1 MNCLSHP
8 GKPLSSHVEN
18 IAAFD
23 PSDELFAL
31 AAKFHDLG
39 KTTDSFQKYIKEET
53 KSGEPHAFVSA
64 ALFLIQFSKELDAK
78 SLLFV
83 YNAIVSHH
91 TSLKSVSDIF
101 EEFSDTQRVALA
113 QKQKDVIFAK
123 DDVKAYFGLKFD
135 DFKELKKFRLQND
148 AIHPIS
154 FVIDDYIR
162 QKELFSKLI
171 FADKYEAI
179 FSDTLTKN
187 SAKYPLENL
196 YDFKAKLQ
204 KNKKRDDA
212 RESVFKEFE
221 QNPNENIYLL
231 TAPTGIGKTLLSLEL
246 ALKIKEQRALD
257 RVVYTIPFTSI
268 IDQTVSIFDAIY
280 PRQITKHHHKAEY
293 KIADDDAI
301 NDYDRLK
308 FITESWS
315 EPFIVSTFYQLFFA
329 LFSNNNAD
337 NVKFQSLR
345 NSVVVMDEVQAIPH
359 QLWSVM
365 REMFDAISKKLNTVF
380 VLMSATMPI
389 ITNGGCQLADKEA
402 FFGFQNRYRLGFV
415 EFASQS
421 EDEKI
426 NELKGLIKA
435 KYEDGKSV
443 LCVVNTIKNSK
454 RLFKALQD
462 ELGDNVFCLNSY
474 MLGGDRDETIKSL
487 KEPNSNLVKN
497 KILISTQVIE
507 AGVDLDFDVGFR
519 ELSPLSSIIQ
529 TAGRVN
535 REGVK
540 EQADVFVFDTLG
552 FEIYDR
558 SLMTE
563 TEKIKKY
570 LVETLANEPVEEQN
584 ILNYIESYFK
594 AVGDCLGDSK
604 DIAKAIEKFDFKKIV
619 EAINE
624 IFKTENE
631 SVVSVAIGIDLG
643 EYEKSYFEQAKT
655 LGRWE
660 LKSFKERLF
669 KEMSCHIVNIKKKD
683 LAAIGQNPQ
692 TSEIF
697 GVQYIIDEGGIYSKA
712 SGFLIEA
719 EKSPESCFD

>member
-8 GKPLSSHVEN
+8 GKPLSSHIEN

-23 PSDELFAL
+23 PNDKLFAL
-31 AAKFHDLG
+31 VAKFHDLG

-78 SLLFV
+78 SLLFI

-101 EEFSDTQRVALA
+101 EEFSNTQRVALA

-148 AIHPIS
+148 AINPIS

-212 RESVFKEFE
+212 RKSVFQEFDK
-221 QNPNENIYLL
+221 NPNENIYLL

-359 QLWSVM
+359 QLWRVM

-389 ITNGGCQLADKEA
+389 ITNDGKELADKDA
-402 FFGFQNRYRLGFV
+402 FFGLQNRYKLGFMPLDAAN
-415 EFASQS
+415 E
-421 EDEKI
+421 EDKI
-426 NELKGLIKA
+426 AELKRAIRTRH
-435 KYEDGKSV
+435 EDGKSV

-454 RLFKALQD
+454 RLFKALKD
-462 ELGDNVFCLNSY
+462 ELGENVFCLNSY

-487 KEPNSNLVKN
+487 KDPNSNLVKN

-535 REGVK
+535 REGTK

-563 TEKIKKY
+563 TKKH
-570 LVETLANEPVEEQN
+570 LIDTLSLQNIEEQN

-604 DIAKAIEKFDFKKIV
+604 DIAKAIEKFDFKKID

-655 LGRWE
+655 LGKWE

-669 KEMSCHIVNIKKKD
+669 KEMSHHIVNIKKKD

-692 TSEIF
+692 ASEIF
-697 GVQYIIDEGGIYSKA
+697 GVQYIVHEAGLYSKK
-712 SGFLIEA
+712 SGFIIEE
-719 EKSPESCFD
+719 EKNQENCFD

>member
-8 GKPLSSHVEN
+8 GKPLSSHLEN

-23 PSDELFAL
+23 PGDELFVL

-39 KTTDSFQKYIKEET
+39 KTTDSFQKYIRGEA
-53 KSGEPHAFVSA
+53 KSGEPHAFVSG
-64 ALFLIQFSKELDAK
+64 ALFLIQFSKKLDAK
-78 SLLFV
+78 SLFFV
-83 YNAIVSHH
+83 LNAIVSHH
-91 TSLKSVSDIF
+91 GALKPAKNIFDDILPGEKYNLAKKQSDEIAKKPEILQYF
-101 EEFSDTQRVALA
+101 ELSNF
-113 QKQKDVIFAK
+113 
-123 DDVKAYFGLKFD
+123 
-135 DFKELKKFRLQND
+135 DFKELEDFEFDNNTLK
-148 AIHPIS
+148 PIL
-154 FVIDDYIR
+154 FTIDDYIR

-179 FSDTLTKN
+179 FSTTPIKSDAT
-187 SAKYPLENL
+187 YPLKNL
-196 YDFKAKLQ
+196 YDFKATLS
-204 KNKKRDDA
+204 KNEKRDKA
-212 RESVFKEFE
+212 RQSVFEAFDKN
-221 QNPNENIYLL
+221 QNENIYLL

-246 ALKIKEQRALD
+246 ALKIKEQRALN

-268 IDQTVSIFDAIY
+268 IDQTVSIFEAIY
-280 PRQITKHHHKAEY
+280 PAQITKHHHKAEY
-293 KIADDDAI
+293 KTTNDDAM

-365 REMFDAISKKLNTVF
+365 REMFDALSKKLNTVF

-402 FFGFQNRYRLGFV
+402 FFEFQNRYRLGFV
-415 EFASQS
+415 EFASVS

-435 KYEDGKSV
+435 KYEEGKSV

-454 RLFKALQD
+454 RLFKALKD
-462 ELGDNVFCLNSY
+462 ELGENVFCLNSY

-487 KEPNSNLVKN
+487 KEPNSNLVQN

-535 REGVK
+535 REGAK

-558 SLMTE
+558 LLMTE
-563 TEKIKKY
+563 TKKH
-570 LVETLANEPVEEQN
+570 LTDTLSSQSIEEQN
-584 ILNYIESYFK
+584 ILGYIESYFR

-604 DIAKAIEKFDFKKIV
+604 DIAKAIEKFDFKKID
-619 EAINE
+619 EAVNE

-631 SVVSVAIGIDLG
+631 SVVSVAIGVDLS
-643 EYEKSYFEQAKT
+643 EYEEEYFEYFKNMSK
-655 LGRWE
+655 WE
-660 LKSFKERLF
+660 LKSYKEQKFKELE
-669 KEMSCHIVNIKKKD
+669 KYIINVKKKD
-683 LAAIGQNPQ
+683 LEKLYFDVPR
-692 TSEIF
+692 SEIF
-697 GVQYIIDEGGIYSKA
+697 GIAYINTLEDIYSPQ
-712 SGFLIEA
+712 SGFLIE
-719 EKSPESCFD
+719 EEREDTFMS

>member
-8 GKPLSSHVEN
+8 DKLLSSHLER

-39 KTTDSFQKYIKEET
+39 KTTDSFQKYIRGEA
-53 KSGEPHAFVSA
+53 KSGEPHAFVSGT
-64 ALFLIQFSKELDAK
+64 LFLIQLSKELDAK
-78 SLLFV
+78 SLFFV
-83 YNAIVSHH
+83 LNAIVSHH
-91 TSLKSVSDIF
+91 GALKSAKNIFDDILPG
-101 EEFSDTQRVALA
+101 EKRELA
-113 QKQKDVIFAK
+113 KKQSSEISKKQAIVQ
-123 DDVKAYFGLKFD
+123 YFGLSSFDFGVLD
-135 DFKELKKFRLQND
+135 DFEFNCNGSINPL
-148 AIHPIS
+148 S
-154 FVIDDYIR
+154 FTIGDYIR

-179 FSDTLTKN
+179 FSDTSTKSDATYHPN
-187 SAKYPLENL
+187 NL
-196 YDFKAKLQ
+196 HGFKATLS
-204 KNKKRDDA
+204 KNEKRDRA
-212 RESVFKEFE
+212 RQSVFDAFDKS
-221 QNPNENIYLL
+221 PNENIYLL

-246 ALKIKEQRALD
+246 ALKIKEQRGLD
-257 RVVYTIPFTSI
+257 RVAYTIPFTSI

-280 PRQITKHHHKAEY
+280 PAQITKHHHKAEY
-293 KIADDDAI
+293 KTTNDDVI

-329 LFSNNNAD
+329 LFSNDNAD

-365 REMFDAISKKLNTVF
+365 REMFDALSKKLNTVF

-402 FFGFQNRYRLGFV
+402 FFGFQNRYRLGFIK
-415 EFASQS
+415 FASVS

-426 NELKGLIKA
+426 NKLKELIKA

-454 RLFKALQD
+454 RLFKVLKD
-462 ELGDNVFCLNSY
+462 ELGENVFCLNSY
-474 MLGGDRDETIKSL
+474 MLGGDREETIKGL

-535 REGVK
+535 REGAK
-540 EQADVFVFDTLG
+540 EQADVSVFDTLG

-563 TEKIKKY
+563 TKKH
-570 LVETLANEPVEEQN
+570 LTDTLSSQSIEEQN
-584 ILNYIESYFK
+584 ILGYIESYFK

-604 DIAKAIEKFDFKKIV
+604 DIAKLIEKFDFKKID

-631 SVVSVAIGIDLG
+631 RVVSVAIGIDLG
-643 EYEKSYFEQAKT
+643 EYEKSYFKQVNT
-655 LGRWE
+655 LDKWV
-660 LKSFKERLF
+660 LKSFKEQLF
-669 KEMSCHIVNIKKKD
+669 KTMSSHIVNIKRED

-692 TSEIF
+692 ASEIF
-697 GVQYIIDEGGIYSKA
+697 GVQYIVDESGIYSKD
-712 SGFLIEA
+712 SGFLIKE
-719 EKSPESCFD
+719 EKIDDFYFSS